1 MGYLRFTSLTLL
13 LIGAATLGAQPAVP
27 SFEVASI
34 KVSTEPGGAL
44 GQVAPDRFRMS
55 GGMIPTLIAYAYD
68 LPRFQIV
75 GGSDW
80 MNTERFDV
88 DAKAASAQT
97 AEQMRLMLQRLLAE
111 RFRLKSRVE
120 KREMSAF
127 ALRVAR
133 LDGRLGNQMK
143 PTVVDCRPIR
153 VAHDAGN
160 PRLGIAADGPPICT
174 TRMVGQPTANGVVVR
189 LLTSGMTVPQFGA
202 WLSRYVGRPVV
213 DQTSLMGEFDIELS
227 FNVET
232 LAPSSAG
239 GVGDDP
245 PVVTA
250 VQEQLGLR
258 MVSTRAPADVIV
270 IESVERPSVN

>member
-1 MGYLRFTSLTLL
+1 
-13 LIGAATLGAQPAVP
+13 
-27 SFEVASI
+27 
-34 KVSTEPGGAL
+34 
-44 GQVAPDRFRMS
+44 
-55 GGMIPTLIAYAYD
+55 
-68 LPRFQIV
+68 
-75 GGSDW
+75 
-80 MNTERFDV
+80 MNAERFDV

-111 RFRLKSRVE
+111 RFRMKSRVE
-120 KREMSAF
+120 KREMSTF

-153 VAHDAGN
+153 SPATPATPGSASPLMVRPLHHSHVWAAYSQRGRGAAAHERHDGSSVRSMAVPVRRQAG
-160 PRLGIAADGPPICT
+160 L
-174 TRMVGQPTANGVVVR
+174 
-189 LLTSGMTVPQFGA
+189 
-202 WLSRYVGRPVV
+202 

-232 LAPSSAG
+232 LAPSPAG

-258 MVSTRAPADVIV
+258 MLSTRAPVDVIV

>member
-1 MGYLRFTSLTLL
+1 MRFASCALMLL
-13 LIGAATLGAQPAVP
+13 WAATLGAQPAVP

-34 KVSTEPGGAL
+34 KVSTEPGGAA

-55 GGMIPTLIAYAYD
+55 GGLIPSLIAYAYD

-75 GGSDW
+75 GGPDW

-97 AEQMRLMLQRLLAE
+97 PDQMRLMLRRLLAE
-111 RFRLKSRVE
+111 RFRLQSRIE
-120 KREMSAF
+120 TREMSAF
-127 ALRVAR
+127 ALRTAR
-133 LDGRLGNQMK
+133 SDGRLGNQMK
-143 PTVVDCRPIR
+143 ATVVDCRPIR
-153 VAHDAGN
+153 AARDADN
-160 PRLGIAADGPPICT
+160 PRLAIAADGPPICT
-174 TRMVGQPTANGVVVR
+174 TRMFGKPAANGVVLT
-189 LLTSGMTVPQFGA
+189 LLTSGMTVPQFGS

-213 DQTSLMGEFDIELS
+213 DQTGLMGEFDIELS
-227 FNVET
+227 FAPET
-232 LAPSSAG
+232 APSPLG

-245 PVVTA
+245 PVLTA

-258 MVSTRAPADVIV
+258 MVSTRAPVEVIV